1 MFSRNVATFVLC
13 LLSLATFIHAEEPGV
28 IEALLRK
35 PYTRRAG
42 SALVIRQGTCSIGY
56 LPCSDG
62 NGCCPVGKYCGVWGG
77 KLGCCTIGRTCIAN
91 SNPCDYQGDL
101 PCPGENFCC
110 PAGDTCY
117 RDAAGNARCRD
128 GAGFTTTT
136 RRTTTFTPIQHTI
149 TNINTVTAPTF
160 TPIEHTITTV
170 NVVTTPV
177 FTPTNTRTT
186 TTRPTAPAVT
196 TSLDSGDSGP
206 LNIGN
211 GAPPT
216 VGAVSAVLALAGL
229 AVNVLGV

>member
-1 MFSRNVATFVLC
+1 MATAAVPLANTVVFGEENWAAAPLAERASRTVILVTIKVISLVLERISVVLLVTHVTVMLLAMRDVAM
-13 LLSLATFIHAEEPGV
+13 EP
-28 IEALLRK
+28 
-35 PYTRRAG
+35 
-42 SALVIRQGTCSIGY
+42 
-56 LPCSDG
+56 
-62 NGCCPVGKYCGVWGG
+62 
-77 KLGCCTIGRTCIAN
+77 
-91 SNPCDYQGDL
+91 
-101 PCPGENFCC
+101 
-110 PAGDTCY
+110 
-117 RDAAGNARCRD
+117 
-128 GAGFTTTT
+128 
-136 RRTTTFTPIQHTI
+136 HTI